1 MKKHVPRQ
9 FWIKLMKF
17 SLTQSLV
24 LLLMVGVS
32 YAHTSRAQEYLNKRL
47 SLQVTNQEIK
57 KVLIEIEKATD
68 VRFVYSSKVVESTQK
83 VSIQKSNVT
92 LSEVLEN
99 LLKPLK
105 IKYELSG
112 QKIIL
117 SSALTKCV
125 QVHLLDL

>member
-1 MKKHVPRQ
+1 
-9 FWIKLMKF
+9 
-17 SLTQSLV
+17 
-24 LLLMVGVS
+24 MVGVS